1 MEHPPVPLSS
11 EGVTPSWLSQLL
23 RTKISTHD
31 FQKETNIQSG
41 SGFLSSMVRV
51 TCKSED
57 GQNFNLIVKLL
68 PEDSTMLELTVSEEF
83 DKTEVNFYKQVVT
96 DLVNILPDLNQYLC
110 HSYYEHV
117 QHADEEKHLKYTSVL
132 VMEDLKP
139 RGYYTIN
146 FAGEESKQQ
155 FEQVL
160 EFMAKFHFAGMVLE
174 TKKNAKL
181 CQVYNFLQGVSDSG
195 PSMFYEMSKA
205 GFVEI
210 IQLLS
215 DHASPPPVIEAYR
228 KMAPH
233 SDTIIKKVQEASKE
247 FACLIHGDLWS
258 NNCLFNDDPQ
268 FHTKIIDWQL
278 LGYKDPNYDVA
289 VTIVSSIPVKQ
300 LTKEKVTE
308 SLKHYY
314 ETFLAECAKSGG
326 NLRTRDWDQFCKF
339 FYTWGMS
346 YTMLW
351 FLMAS
356 DPFSLNVPRLVKIYE
371 FLILEANVHEF
382 LLSQVEEV

>member
-1 MEHPPVPLSS
+1 
-11 EGVTPSWLSQLL
+11 
-23 RTKISTHD
+23 
-31 FQKETNIQSG
+31 
-41 SGFLSSMVRV
+41 
-51 TCKSED
+51 
-57 GQNFNLIVKLL
+57 
-68 PEDSTMLELTVSEEF
+68 
-83 DKTEVNFYKQVVT
+83 
-96 DLVNILPDLNQYLC
+96 
-110 HSYYEHV
+110 
-117 QHADEEKHLKYTSVL
+117 
-132 VMEDLKP
+132 
-139 RGYYTIN
+139 
-146 FAGEESKQQ
+146 
-155 FEQVL
+155 
-160 EFMAKFHFAGMVLE
+160 
-174 TKKNAKL
+174 
-181 CQVYNFLQGVSDSG
+181 
-195 PSMFYEMSKA
+195 MFYEMSKA

-233 SDTIIKKVQEASKE
+233 SDSIIKKVQEASKE

-308 SLKHYY
+308 SLQHYY
-314 ETFLAECAKSGG
+314 ETFVAECTKSGDPG
-326 NLRTRDWDQFCKF
+326 NLITRDWDQFSKF

-351 FLMAS
+351 FLMSS
-356 DPFSLNVPRLVKIYE
+356 DSFSLNIPRLVKIYE

-382 LLSQVEEV
+382 ILSQVEEV